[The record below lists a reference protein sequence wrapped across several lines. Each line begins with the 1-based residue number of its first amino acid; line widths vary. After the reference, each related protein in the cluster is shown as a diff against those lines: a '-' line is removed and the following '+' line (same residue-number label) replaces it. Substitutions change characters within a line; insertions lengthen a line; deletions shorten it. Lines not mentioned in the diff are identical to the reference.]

1 MNCPPLLC
9 ITGPTGSGKS
19 ELALDLAAAL
29 GGEIV
34 NCDSLQVYRHFDIG
48 SAKVPVAQRRGI
60 PHHLLDVVDPNGLFT
75 AGDYSRLG
83 RETLA
88 SVSARGKLPIVVG
101 GTGFYLRALL
111 DGLFP
116 GPSRDEKLRA
126 RLTAREGRR
135 PGSLHR
141 ILRRFDPP
149 TAARIHPNDSNKI
162 LRALEVC
169 LAGHLPMSDQFA
181 LGRKPLTGFQTLKI
195 GLDPPRDALRR
206 RIGER
211 VVTMFES
218 GLIEEVRRILAL
230 GFAETSKPFEAI
242 GYKEALECFRG
253 NISVSDA
260 ITAAQIATRQYAKR
274 QMTWFRR
281 DAATV
286 WLAGFG
292 AAPQVRGAALEISEH
307 TFKKQNNRSMFTKI
321 IQ

>member
-1 MNCPPLLC
+1 M
-9 ITGPTGSGKS
+9 
-19 ELALDLAAAL
+19 AAAL

-34 NCDSLQVYRHFDIG
+34 NCDSLQVYRYFDIG
-48 SAKVPVAQRRGI
+48 SAKVPFSERRGI
-60 PHHLLDVVDPNGLFT
+60 PHHLLDVVDPDRLFT

-88 SVSARGKLPIVVG
+88 SISARGKLPIVVG

-116 GPSRDEKLRA
+116 GPPRDEKLRA
-126 RLTAREGRR
+126 TLTARERGR

-141 ILRRFDPP
+141 ILRRLDPS
-149 TAARIHPNDSNKI
+149 TAARIHPNDSNKT

-169 LAGHLPMSDQFA
+169 LTGRRPMSDQFA
-181 LGRKPLTGFQTLKI
+181 LGRNPLTGFQILKI
-195 GLDPPRDALRR
+195 GLDPPRDALRQ
-206 RIGER
+206 RIDER

-218 GLIEEVRRILAL
+218 GLLEEVRRILSL
-230 GFAETSKPFEAI
+230 GFSGTSKPFEAI

-253 NISVSDA
+253 KISVAEA
-260 ITAAQIATRQYAKR
+260 IATAQTATRQYAKR

-281 DAATV
+281 DTATV
-286 WLAGFG
+286 WLPGFG
-292 AAPQVRGAALEISEH
+292 VDPQVRAATLEILQH
-307 TFKKQNNRSMFTKI
+307 TFKKENNSTIFTKT